1 MSEEKI
7 MRRFLIIVGLTVLF
21 NSCDEC
27 RNLDCLPSN
36 YTINL
41 RLLKQPGDNDLLF
54 GPSSIYDKATI
65 RFFSLTGA
73 DTTVFDFQTIKL
85 PGTGYDSVL
94 SVKIFPE
101 TVSTVYMELNET
113 DTDSL
118 QLTYEHFNTKC
129 CGMITQ
135 VDSLRYNNQPAVSAA
150 EGTIL
155 LSK

>member
-1 MSEEKI
+1 
-7 MRRFLIIVGLTVLF
+7 MRGFIIVAGLTVLF
-21 NSCDEC
+21 FSCNEC
-27 RNLDCLPSN
+27 RNLDCLASN
-36 YTINL
+36 YTVNL
-41 RLLKQPGDNDLLF
+41 RLSKQPGDIDLVF
-54 GPSSIYDKATI
+54 GPTSIYEKENI
-65 RFFSLTGA
+65 RFYAVSGA
-73 DTTVFDFQTIKL
+73 DTAVFDYQSIKL

-101 TVSTVYMELNET
+101 TASTVYMELNET

-135 VDSLRYNNQPAVSAA
+135 VDSLKYNNQPALSATN
-150 EGTIL
+150 GTIS